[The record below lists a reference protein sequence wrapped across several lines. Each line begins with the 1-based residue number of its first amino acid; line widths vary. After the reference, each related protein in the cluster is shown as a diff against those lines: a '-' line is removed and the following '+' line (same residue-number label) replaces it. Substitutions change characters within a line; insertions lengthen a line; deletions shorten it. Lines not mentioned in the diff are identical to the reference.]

1 MKERD
6 KKCRMIQ
13 CKISSE
19 CYARIEKLVELGRFA
34 SLYEWMQY
42 VISVVLRVLD
52 PMSEGVDEYSNELL
66 TFAKAFEGW
75 ENEKRRI
82 ITTRP
87 SGNKNLKLTDSIN
100 VYSEVGRMGYTVRA
114 LQLRGEEMKVTSN
127 TYKAVDIL
135 IKKLLPKNA
144 EALSEIGKT
153 IGEDSLMRVVEYL
166 ATETE
171 RKGVESKGN
180 ALCVEIAANEYG
192 NVPKKKRSKSL
203 YDE

>member
-1 MKERD
+1 
-6 KKCRMIQ
+6 MIQ

-171 RKGVESKGN
+171 RKGVESKEN